1 MFRTHMVGL
10 LSLAFPFPAFLF
22 CSRRDWLPG
31 RTGLRENP
39 VAYTVRGVFRSAEMK
54 RDKLTCCLGN
64 AERWAQ
70 PSGARKPSRGD
81 ADSSSDRAT
90 IEGTLD
96 DPSHRK
102 PKELFRERDCL
113 GTNNAER

>member
-1 MFRTHMVGL
+1 MSTAL
-10 LSLAFPFPAFLF
+10 
-22 CSRRDWLPG
+22 RRCPPMPRPERQHYYTG
-31 RTGLRENP
+31 RRKLTGGAGRWVQSGGDRP
-39 VAYTVRGVFRSAEMK
+39 VRGDGDSCSA
-54 RDKLTCCLGN
+54 RLSRCLGN
-64 AERWAQ
+64 AGRWAQ

-96 DPSHRK
+96 DPSHRR

>member
-1 MFRTHMVGL
+1 MSGAVSSSEAKYSGSQL
-10 LSLAFPFPAFLF
+10 LQ
-22 CSRRDWLPG
+22 
-31 RTGLRENP
+31 
-39 VAYTVRGVFRSAEMK
+39 K
-54 RDKLTCCLGN
+54 RCLGN
-64 AERWAQ
+64 AGRWAQ

-96 DPSHRK
+96 DLSPRR

>member
-1 MFRTHMVGL
+1 MSTNAQARTPAL
-10 LSLAFPFPAFLF
+10 LH
-22 CSRRDWLPG
+22 
-31 RTGLRENP
+31 RTMQTYR
-39 VAYTVRGVFRSAEMK
+39 
-54 RDKLTCCLGN
+54 CLGN
-64 AERWAQ
+64 AGRWVQ

-81 ADSSSDRAT
+81 ADSSSDQAT

-96 DPSHRK
+96 DPSHRR